1 MAGVEGDVDAQ
12 ARLLTSKVGFI
23 GEVHLGAARIHGGR
37 PTSGG
42 RGRGV
47 CDDAACHELLAAG
60 RRHVRAVKDDRMGDQ
75 VQLLEEGVR
84 GRQAARPL
92 LHGHDEDG
100 GAGGVRGEV
109 SEHAWR
115 AAMVQDVGQPG
126 GQVPNDLVRPGQSRW
141 RACGRRAWACAHA
154 CGRFV

>member
-1 MAGVEGDVDAQ
+1 
-12 ARLLTSKVGFI
+12 
-23 GEVHLGAARIHGGR
+23 
-37 PTSGG
+37 
-42 RGRGV
+42 
-47 CDDAACHELLAAG
+47 
-60 RRHVRAVKDDRMGDQ
+60 MGDQ

-115 AAMVQDVGQPG
+115 AAVVQDVGQPG
-126 GQVPNDLVRPGQSRW
+126 GQVPNDLVRLVV
-141 RACGRRAWACAHA
+141 CAGWVERQVWLGSMATHHEA
-154 CGRFV
+154 QREVRMAGSGGG